1 MTEPISNPVTA
12 SAAGARIKR
21 VLPALIVDAVRDCQG
36 LPSYTV
42 AAYVRLRLARALR
55 IRSDRPKL
63 RGSPHSLLFVC
74 HGNIMRSPVAAELFR
89 ARMPSGASFG
99 IESGGTWTRDGRV
112 ADPRA
117 VAAAAR
123 LGISL
128 QAHRSRVITPA
139 MVKRAD
145 LICVMDYRNEAEI
158 VSRYPNAAV
167 KTILL
172 GGVAESPDGP
182 SIPDPYM
189 LDTDAVAAIYAR
201 LSAAVDALVHGLA
214 TS

>member
-1 MTEPISNPVTA
+1 
-12 SAAGARIKR
+12 
-21 VLPALIVDAVRDCQG
+21 
-36 LPSYTV
+36 
-42 AAYVRLRLARALR
+42 
-55 IRSDRPKL
+55 
-63 RGSPHSLLFVC
+63 
-74 HGNIMRSPVAAELFR
+74 
-89 ARMPSGASFG
+89 MPSGAAIG
-99 IESGGTWTRDGRV
+99 VESGGTWTREGRV

-139 MVKRAD
+139 MVQRAD

-158 VSRYPNAAV
+158 VSRYSTAAA

-172 GGVAESPDGP
+172 GGVDESSEGP

-189 LDTDAVAAIYAR
+189 LDSDAIAAIYAR